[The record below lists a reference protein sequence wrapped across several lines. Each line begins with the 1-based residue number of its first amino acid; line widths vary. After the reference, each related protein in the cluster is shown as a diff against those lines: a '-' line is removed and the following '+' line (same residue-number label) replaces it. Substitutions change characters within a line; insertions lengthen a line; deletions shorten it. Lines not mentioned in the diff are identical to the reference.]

1 MPNRLLEEL
10 KQTKPFARPSDEALV
25 SIMRTAS
32 ILEHGSNEIL
42 RAYGITTTQY
52 NVLRILQG
60 AGTAGLCGREI
71 AERLVSRVPD
81 VSRLL
86 DRMEETGLLGK
97 KRDAADRRHV
107 TARIT
112 AKGRRVLDEATPQ
125 LTEFARGR
133 VERLS
138 ARTVEGL
145 VEALATIREGA

>member
-1 MPNRLLEEL
+1 MTNRLLEEL

-42 RAYGITTTQY
+42 REFRITQTQY
-52 NVLRILQG
+52 NVLRILRG
-60 AGTAGLCGREI
+60 AGASGLCGKEI

-97 KRDAADRRHV
+97 KRDATDRRHV
-107 TARIT
+107 TARLT
-112 AKGRRVLDEATPQ
+112 AKGKRVLDEATPR
-125 LTEFARGR
+125 LTEFGRAR
-133 VERLS
+133 VEKLS

>member
-1 MPNRLLEEL
+1 MTNRLLEEL
-10 KQTKPFARPSDEALV
+10 KQSKPFARPSDEALV

-42 RAYGITTTQY
+42 REFGITQTQY
-52 NVLRILQG
+52 NVLRILRG
-60 AGTAGLCGREI
+60 AGASGLCGKEI

-107 TARIT
+107 TARLT
-112 AKGRRVLDEATPQ
+112 AKGKRVLDEATPK
-125 LTEFARGR
+125 LAEFGRAR
-133 VERLS
+133 VEKLS
-138 ARTVEGL
+138 ARTGEGL

>member
-42 RAYGITTTQY
+42 REFGITQTQY
-52 NVLRILQG
+52 NVLRILRG
-60 AGTAGLCGREI
+60 AGAAGLCGKEI

-97 KRDAADRRHV
+97 KRDADDRRHV
-107 TARIT
+107 TARLT
-112 AKGRRVLDEATPQ
+112 AKGKRVLDEATPK
-125 LTEFARGR
+125 LTEFGRER

>member
-1 MPNRLLEEL
+1 MTNRLLEEL

-42 RAYGITTTQY
+42 REFGITQTQY
-52 NVLRILQG
+52 NVLRILRG
-60 AGTAGLCGREI
+60 AGASGLCGKEI

-107 TARIT
+107 TARLT
-112 AKGRRVLDEATPQ
+112 VKGKRVLDEATPR
-125 LTEFARGR
+125 LTEFGRAR
-133 VERLS
+133 VDKLS